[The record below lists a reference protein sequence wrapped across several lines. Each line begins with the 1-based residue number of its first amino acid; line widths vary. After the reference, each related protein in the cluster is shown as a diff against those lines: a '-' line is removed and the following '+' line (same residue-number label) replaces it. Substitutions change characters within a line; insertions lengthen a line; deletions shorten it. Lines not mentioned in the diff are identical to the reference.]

1 MTSTYGKHV
10 KCAYLQ
16 AEKQGIVVLEH
27 KHTVHYPTIN
37 AIQQVAVA

>member
-1 MTSTYGKHV
+1 MF
-10 KCAYLQ
+10 AYL
-16 AEKQGIVVLEH
+16 AMDLYDKREKQGIFVLEH

>member
-1 MTSTYGKHV
+1 MLWSAK
-10 KCAYLQ
+10 KFAYLQ

>member
-1 MTSTYGKHV
+1 MGCSRTWRWTYMTKA
-10 KCAYLQ
+10 K
-16 AEKQGIVVLEH
+16 KQGIVVLEH